1 MQNPLGSTRAVV
13 AVTAILVFV
22 LSACAG
28 ASSSPGATSGP
39 SSPPHAASPSALA
52 GPLVTLETLG
62 GECMAGACGGKVV
75 IEADGRDHST
85 GAGAAEL
92 GVVPDVIL
100 KALVTEIGQADFAAI
115 KSRQFTDTCPIAYDG
130 QERIYTFTTPTG
142 SETID
147 SCKVVVDP
155 AHPLFVAADAA
166 FAAVP
171 AR

>member
-1 MQNPLGSTRAVV
+1 MHNPFGSIRAFV
-13 AVTAILVFV
+13 AVTAILVFA
-22 LSACAG
+22 LSAYAG
-28 ASSSPGATSGP
+28 ASASPGGTAGP
-39 SSPPHAASPSALA
+39 SSAPPTAGPSAPA

-62 GECMAGACGGKVV
+62 GECTAGACGGKVV
-75 IEADGRDHST
+75 IEVDGRVHST
-85 GAGAAEL
+85 GDAAAEL
-92 GVVPDVIL
+92 GVLPEVLLD
-100 KALVTEIGQADFAAI
+100 ALVTEIDQADFAAI
-115 KSRQFTDTCPIAYDG
+115 TSRPFTDTCPIAFDG

-142 SETID
+142 TETID